1 MSELHIA
8 AQLSSEADL
17 ISSIFAQCFAQD
29 QRTLLCGGGGEPL
42 YQPAAN
48 SSAYHRV
55 VFRADY
61 PASALH
67 EVAHWTIAG
76 ERRRQLLDYGYWYE
90 ADGRN
95 DSQQRKFEQVEAQ
108 PQALEWIFS
117 VAANRPFTVSIDNLN
132 AEPMDE
138 FPFKLAV
145 WQQTQNYLR
154 QGLPPR
160 AARFRQ
166 ALAAYFQSQD
176 RQFSQPYSLDKL

>member
-29 QRTLLCGGGGEPL
+29 QRTLLCGGGDEPL

-48 SSAYHRV
+48 LSAYHRV

-61 PASALH
+61 TASALH

-95 DSQQRKFEQVEAQ
+95 GSQQRKFEQVEAK

-117 VAANRPFTVSIDNLN
+117 VAANRPFTVSIDNLS
-132 AEPMDE
+132 AEPMDV
-138 FPFKLAV
+138 FPFKVAV
-145 WQQTQNYLR
+145 WKQAQKSFR

-160 AARFRQ
+160 AERFRQ
-166 ALAAYFQSQD
+166 ALAVYFQSQD
-176 RQFSQPYSLDKL
+176 KQFPQFYSLNNL